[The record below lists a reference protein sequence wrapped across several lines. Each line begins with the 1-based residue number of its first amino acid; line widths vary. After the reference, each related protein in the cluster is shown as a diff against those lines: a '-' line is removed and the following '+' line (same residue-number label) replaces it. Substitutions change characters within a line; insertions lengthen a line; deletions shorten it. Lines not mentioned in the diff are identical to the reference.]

1 MPILRK
7 HDYHRTLGER
17 CTRNLSL
24 QRARPGAMLPAELLR
39 TKSDEETENYIVTR
53 LLGNVLEA
61 ICDFD
66 SFYEARRFQFRNKI
80 VKQLN

>member
-1 MPILRK
+1 
-7 HDYHRTLGER
+7 
-17 CTRNLSL
+17 
-24 QRARPGAMLPAELLR
+24 MLPAELLR